1 LFPDKHRRRRE
12 FARRRLAVVEWIRV
26 TGMQKLAG
34 AVTRTNI
41 WIGKVAAWLIVPMF
55 LLLMADVTMRYV
67 VGNAAIWTAEFAQLI
82 FGAYAVI
89 AGGYL
94 LVERAHVNVDI
105 FYGKFSRVNK
115 AIVDLATSFLFFLFL
130 FVLIWQGIDMAW
142 DSAAKFERSS
152 SLWNPHIWP
161 VKIVIPVAGVL
172 LLLQGLVRL
181 ASDARTVM
189 GLENDPD
196 IFGKQ
201 ATDEPSH

>member
-1 LFPDKHRRRRE
+1 ML
-12 FARRRLAVVEWIRV
+12 
-26 TGMQKLAG
+26 KLAR
-34 AVTRTNI
+34 AVTRLNI
-41 WIGKVAAWLIVPMF
+41 WIGKVAAWLIVPIF
-55 LLLMADVTMRYV
+55 LLLMADVIMRYV
-67 VGNAAIWTAEFAQLI
+67 VGSAAIWTAEFAQLI

-105 FYGKFSRVNK
+105 IYGKFSRVNK
-115 AIVDLATSFLFFLFL
+115 AVVDLATSFLFFLFL
-130 FVLIWQGIDMAW
+130 VVLIWQGVDMAW

-161 VKIVIPVAGVL
+161 VKIVIPVAAVL

-181 ASDARTVM
+181 VSDIRTVM

-196 IFGKQ
+196 TFGKQ

>member
-1 LFPDKHRRRRE
+1 
-12 FARRRLAVVEWIRV
+12 
-26 TGMQKLAG
+26 MQKLAG

-67 VGNAAIWTAEFAQLI
+67 VGSAAIWTAEFAQLI

-130 FVLIWQGIDMAW
+130 VVLIWQGIDMAW

-196 IFGKQ
+196 TFGKQ

>member
-1 LFPDKHRRRRE
+1 ML
-12 FARRRLAVVEWIRV
+12 
-26 TGMQKLAG
+26 KLAR
-34 AVTRTNI
+34 AVTRLNI
-41 WIGKVAAWLIVPMF
+41 WIGKVAAWLIVPIF
-55 LLLMADVTMRYV
+55 LLLMADVIMRYL
-67 VGNAAIWTAEFAQLI
+67 VGSAAIWTAEFAQLI

-105 FYGKFSRVNK
+105 IYGKFSRVNK
-115 AIVDLATSFLFFLFL
+115 AVVDLATSFLFFLFL
-130 FVLIWQGIDMAW
+130 AVLIWQGVDMAW

-161 VKIVIPVAGVL
+161 IKVIIPVAAVL

-181 ASDARTVM
+181 ASDVRTVM
-189 GLENDPD
+189 GLNNDPD
-196 IFGKQ
+196 TFGKQ

>member
-1 LFPDKHRRRRE
+1 MLK
-12 FARRRLAVVEWIRV
+12 FAR
-26 TGMQKLAG
+26 
-34 AVTRTNI
+34 AVTRLNI
-41 WIGKVAAWLIVPMF
+41 WIGRVAAWLIVPIF
-55 LLLMADVTMRYV
+55 LLLMADVIMRYV
-67 VGNAAIWTAEFAQLI
+67 VGSAAIWSAEFAQLI
-82 FGAYAVI
+82 FGGYAVI

-105 FYGKFSRVNK
+105 IYGKFSRVNK
-115 AIVDLATSFLFFLFL
+115 AVVDLATSFLFFLFL
-130 FVLIWQGIDMAW
+130 AVLIWQGVDMAW

-161 VKIVIPVAGVL
+161 VKIIIPVAAVL

-181 ASDARTVM
+181 VSDIRTVM

-196 IFGKQ
+196 TFGKQ

>member
-1 LFPDKHRRRRE
+1 ML
-12 FARRRLAVVEWIRV
+12 
-26 TGMQKLAG
+26 KLAR
-34 AVTRTNI
+34 AVTRLNI
-41 WIGKVAAWLIVPMF
+41 WIGKVAAWLIVPIF
-55 LLLMADVTMRYV
+55 VLLMADVSMRYL
-67 VGNAAIWTAEFAQLI
+67 VGSAAIWTAEFAQLI

-105 FYGKFSRVNK
+105 IYGKFSRANK
-115 AIVDLATSFLFFLFL
+115 AVVDLATSFLFFLFL
-130 FVLIWQGIDMAW
+130 AVLIWQGVDMAW

-161 VKIVIPVAGVL
+161 VKVIIPVAAVL

-181 ASDARTVM
+181 ASDIRTVM
-189 GLENDPD
+189 GLDNDPD
-196 IFGKQ
+196 TFGKQ